1 MKTNTIKIIAILFT
15 LTALCSCEYEID
27 YTDSIPKDKLVITSF
42 IEQDSTIAF
51 SVFKSAPIGSYE
63 DSYDWGLKSY
73 KTTKTSD
80 YTIYDATAQLYV
92 NGQYKESTNKS
103 NANGKYSFAYI
114 PQQGDNINIKVA
126 HSDFDQVSGSAILSL
141 SKPQVDS
148 VSLYTA
154 QKIDN
159 DGQSYTS
166 LILYISIQDNGNDNY
181 YQLSPNIIFEG
192 YRLTLDNAT
201 MDYENYQNVFTE
213 SSSGIMSGENNNK
226 YGVFSNGN
234 FKGKQYIL
242 RLSLLQIY
250 SDYGLTKL
258 NKAQHNINYSVAV
271 SKIDKGAFNYLYSLN
286 KYLNSSTINSEP
298 VIIMNNLENGYGFIG
313 AKNTSLI
320 HKRATL

>member
-166 LILYISIQDNGNDNY
+166 LILYISIQDDGNDNY
-181 YQLSPNIIFEG
+181 
-192 YRLTLDNAT
+192 
-201 MDYENYQNVFTE
+201 
-213 SSSGIMSGENNNK
+213 
-226 YGVFSNGN
+226 SNGN